1 MKILT
6 IIKDDHITGI
16 EYGMVE
22 VKESDNHV
30 YSAPTNQPATSKNQ
44 KIKFTKTHCIRSV
57 LKNKTR

>member
-6 IIKDDHITGI
+6 IIKDDHITGV

-22 VKESDNHV
+22 VKESDNRV

-44 KIKFTKTHCIRSV
+44 IKFAKNHCIRSV
-57 LKNKTR
+57 LKSKTR